1 MVPAASAVAVPV
13 VALGE
18 DLGGGSVGLLYA
30 GMAVLAL
37 ALVGGRTYADRRRQ
51 AALRTWASAA
61 GWTYHGVDATLVN
74 RWRGTPFGVGNTR
87 RATEVVSGPVGE
99 RHAISFK
106 YQYVTG
112 SGKNRTR
119 HTRHVVAV
127 FLPRLLPV
135 LELTPDGIAAKLV
148 KAFGGQ
154 DIRFESEAFNR
165 AWRVSSEDPR
175 FAHDIVTPRTMERL
189 LRPDVAGT
197 CIRFAGDAV
206 LTWSSGRPTLEDIVP
221 RATIL
226 DGLVDAVPAYVW
238 EDRGYYAGGR

>member
-1 MVPAASAVAVPV
+1 MTFLAA
-13 VALGE
+13 GE
-18 DLGGGSVGLLYA
+18 ELGGASVGLMFA
-30 GMAVLAL
+30 GMAVLSL
-37 ALVGGRTYADRRRQ
+37 ALVVGGIYADRRRQ
-51 AALRTWASAA
+51 EAVRAWATSA
-61 GWTYHGVDATLVN
+61 GWTYHGVDATLVH

-87 RATEVVSGPVGE
+87 RATEVVSGPVGG

-127 FLPRLLPV
+127 FLPKLLPV

-148 KAFGGQ
+148 KALGGQ

-175 FAHDIVTPRTMERL
+175 FAHDIVTPRAMERL
-189 LRPDVAGT
+189 LLPDVAGT

-206 LTWSSGRPTLEDIVP
+206 ITWSSGRPKVENIVA
-221 RATIL
+221 RAAIL
-226 DGLVDAVPAYVW
+226 DSLVDAIPAYVW
-238 EDRGYYAGGR
+238 EDRGYYASGR